1 MFSSHLLGLALVHIL
16 PALADVTR
24 GQDNCTCGFYDTQ
37 TSELFT
43 DSIIVYF
50 NETTQLPIDFIAEDF
65 AQKYAKDWNAVYREG
80 ASPDNLRFNNDS
92 LQLVVEPSTAE
103 HLVRGASLRTKRRD
117 IQHGSFRTLLKSADM
132 DSAGTAASMMWKYNE
147 TEITELS
154 VMNMNNRR
162 DPWVGTFVNNEFT
175 TRNLGMNYSQLLN
188 STAANRNYTTLGGG
202 LSNGSI
208 NPWEFTEYRI
218 DWTAD
223 YINFYIGGNLTRQV
237 LQKNNGGMP
246 SVPSA
251 MFFKHWSTGNRY
263 SMRGPPERTE
273 SVAEVGWI
281 RMFFNSS
288 TMSVDAREDF
298 VARCPLT
305 DACSMDDI
313 ELRGSTPY
321 GDDATDKWEQ
331 YKGKDIRRMPALW
344 LSVSCIIFSTV
355 LIIHALIR
363 RLAPKLKSEAPKP
376 TPASSTEPK
385 ESEDEKKNPFSDST
399 FTVASH
405 EIFSRGGADQK
416 TPSASEKRNS
426 DDDDLAIERLPG
438 TSTLGGSTP
447 KDGLSRPNSVFFDSR
462 GPTPFNSNFNT
473 TREDLYIPMPPMP
486 GTAVSRGGDS
496 MLTMVDPH
504 ASMMTPG
511 TPGTAISRDRNSM
524 LTLMDPRATMTPS
537 VPMIAP
543 HDKITMETVTESALP
558 APRMRPQPLPQRQ
571 RIDHLAGLT
580 ALCSL
585 VVTLM
590 HFGLTFVPAIVTPG
604 ADAHNASE
612 PWAQRIIGPFLLN
625 QMWLG
630 VFFTTSVRFLTAP
643 YLRKGKMDEIAKAA
657 VRRTPRLMIPV
668 ASMALLEYFFIDV
681 GATKFLQYIPSL
693 TWSTWPYVSRYNNFG
708 QYISEVLELMFL
720 VPNAVPQITLHYCTG
735 VLWTIAVQL
744 QGSWLVLLGAV
755 VVYEIKTPWKRMCYY
770 AFCLINHW
778 YAQSWGTYLW
788 LGLLLTDLD
797 VTYKWKAFLATRP
810 GAYYATITFFWACV
824 GASFAVNVIPNWV
837 DTDFNFST
845 AERGIHP
852 DPVTGVAIQDTDQAG
867 YPPYYTPRLNGVL
880 FAGGMQAIV
889 ELSAAVQW
897 VLSTPPFL
905 VLFPHVFTIYLL
917 HGLVFWTYG
926 SWLMVALAERG
937 FSYGIN
943 VTIVGITSYGVLFA
957 CLPIVTPIIEALG
970 KDMTALVWMTATKK
984 SPPRRRTLF
993 PFPEDLFTGRAV
1005 NATADD
1011 KKDGGDAE
1019 NGLGNRASDGST
1031 LNGSTPSSGRPSN
1044 DKGKGVSTTV
1054 MEYKLKAF
1062 STDEDRKDTHP
1073 SARMSHFST
1082 D

>member
-1 MFSSHLLGLALVHIL
+1 MFYSHLLGLAFVHIL

-24 GQDNCTCGFYDTQ
+24 GQDNCACGFYDTQ
-37 TSELFT
+37 TQELFT

-50 NETTQLPIDFIAEDF
+50 NETTQLPVDFIAEDF
-65 AQKYAKDWNAVYREG
+65 TQKYAKDWNAVYREG
-80 ASPDNLRFNNDS
+80 ASPKNLRFNNSES
-92 LQLVVEPSTAE
+92 LQLVVQPSTDD
-103 HLVRGASLRTKRRD
+103 HVVQGASLRTKRSD
-117 IQHGSFRTLLKSADM
+117 IQHGSFRTLIKSADR
-132 DSAGTAASMMWKYNE
+132 DAAGTAASMMWKYNE

-154 VMNMNNRR
+154 VMNMNNER

-237 LQKNNGGMP
+237 LHKERKNMP
-246 SVPSA
+246 SVPTA

-263 SMRGPPERTE
+263 SMRGPPQLAE
-273 SVAEVGWI
+273 SIAEVGWI

-288 TMSVDAREDF
+288 SMGVDARENF

-313 ELRGSTPY
+313 ELRGSTQY
-321 GDDATDKWEQ
+321 GDDATEKWEQ
-331 YKGKDIRRMPALW
+331 YKGKDIKRMPALW
-344 LSVSCIIFSTV
+344 LSVSCLIFSTI
-355 LIIHALIR
+355 LIIHTLIR
-363 RLAPKLKSEAPKP
+363 RLAPKMNRDIKKSDPAP
-376 TPASSTEPK
+376 STEEK
-385 ESEDEKKNPFSDST
+385 LSEDQKRNPFSDST

-405 EIFSRGGADQK
+405 EIFSRGGVGDRN
-416 TPSASEKRNS
+416 TPSASVKRDS
-426 DDDDLAIERLPG
+426 TDDDMAIERLPG

-447 KDGLSRPNSVFFDSR
+447 RDGLSRPNSMLFDSR

-473 TREDLYIPMPPMP
+473 TREDLYAPMPPMP
-486 GTAVSRGGDS
+486 GTAISMGGDS
-496 MLTMVDPH
+496 MLTMVDPRSPGTAVSRGH
-504 ASMMTPG
+504 ESMMTL
-511 TPGTAISRDRNSM
+511 S
-524 LTLMDPRATMTPS
+524 DPRAPTTTS

-604 ADAHNASE
+604 ASAHNASE

-668 ASMALLEYFFIDV
+668 AAMALLEYFFIDV

-770 AFCLINHW
+770 TFCLVNHW

-788 LGLLLTDLD
+788 VGLLLTDLD
-797 VTYKWKAFLATRP
+797 VTYKWKAFLNKRP
-810 GAYYATITFFWACV
+810 SAYYATITFFWCCV
-824 GASFAVNVIPNWV
+824 GVGFAVNIFPNWV

-852 DPVTGVAIQDTDQAG
+852 DPMTGEPIVNTDSAG
-867 YPPYYTPRLNGVL
+867 YPPYYTPRLNGLL

-905 VLFPHVFTIYLL
+905 ALFPHVFTIYLL

-926 SWLMVALAERG
+926 SWLMVLLAGRG

-957 CLPIVTPIIEALG
+957 CLPIITPIIEALG
-970 KDMTALVWMTATKK
+970 KDVTALVWMTATKK

-993 PFPEDLFTGRAV
+993 PFPEDLFTGRAC
-1005 NATADD
+1005 NATSDE
-1011 KKDGGDAE
+1011 KKDGADVESGM
-1019 NGLGNRASDGST
+1019 GNRASDAST
-1031 LNGSTPSSGRPSN
+1031 LNGSNTTSQRNSN
-1044 DKGKGVSTTV
+1044 DKGKGVSSTV
-1054 MEYKLKAF
+1054 MEYKMKAF
-1062 STDEDRKDTHP
+1062 STDEDRKDAHP
-1073 SARMSHFST
+1073 SSRISHFST

>member
-1 MFSSHLLGLALVHIL
+1 MFNSHLLGLAFVHIL

-24 GQDNCTCGFYDTQ
+24 GQDSCACGFYDSQTQ
-37 TSELFT
+37 ELFT

-50 NETTQLPIDFIAEDF
+50 NETNQLPGEFIAEDF
-65 AQKYAKDWNAVYREG
+65 AQNYAKDWNAIYREG
-80 ASPDNLRFNNDS
+80 ASPENLRFNNSDS
-92 LQLVVEPSTAE
+92 LQLVVQPSTND
-103 HLVRGASLRTKRRD
+103 HLVRGASLRTKRQD
-117 IQHGSFRTLLKSADM
+117 IQHGSFRTLIKSADM
-132 DSAGTAASMMWKYNE
+132 ESAGTAASMMWKYNE

-154 VMNMNNRR
+154 VMNMNNQR

-188 STAANRNYTTLGGG
+188 GTAANRNYTTLGGG

-208 NPWEFTEYRI
+208 NPWDFTEYRI

-237 LQKNNGGMP
+237 QHSNNKGMP

-251 MFFKHWSTGNRY
+251 LFFKHWSTGNRY
-263 SMRGPPERTE
+263 SMRGPPQQRE
-273 SVAEVGWI
+273 SIAEVGWI

-288 TMSVDAREDF
+288 SMNEDAREDF
-298 VARCPLT
+298 VARCPLNN
-305 DACSMDDI
+305 ACSMDDI

-321 GDDATDKWEQ
+321 GDDATEKWEQ
-331 YKGKDIRRMPALW
+331 HKGKDIKRMPALW
-344 LSVSCIIFSTV
+344 LSVSCLIFSTILV
-355 LIIHALIR
+355 IHTLIR
-363 RLAPKLKSEAPKP
+363 RLAPKVNNDIKKPDAASTTESKASEEQKR
-376 TPASSTEPK
+376 
-385 ESEDEKKNPFSDST
+385 NPFSDST

-405 EIFSRGGADQK
+405 EIFSRGGARLRRRHGHRK
-416 TPSASEKRNS
+416 AS
-426 DDDDLAIERLPG
+426 G

-447 KDGLSRPNSVFFDSR
+447 KDGLSRPSSILFDSR

-473 TREDLYIPMPPMP
+473 TREDLYAPMPPMP
-486 GTAVSRGGDS
+486 GTAVSMGRDS
-496 MLTMVDPH
+496 MQTMVDPR
-504 ASMMTPG
+504 STLMTPG
-511 TPGTAISRDRNSM
+511 TPGTAVSRGHESM
-524 LTLMDPRATMTPS
+524 MTLMDPRATTTNS
-537 VPMIAP
+537 VPMVAP
-543 HDKITMETVTESALP
+543 HDKIAMETVTESALP

-604 ADAHNASE
+604 APAHNASE

-668 ASMALLEYFFIDV
+668 AAMALLEYFFIDV

-693 TWSTWPYVSRYNNFG
+693 TWSTWPYVSRYQNFG
-708 QYISEVLELMFL
+708 QYVSEVLELMFL

-770 AFCLINHW
+770 AFCLVNHW
-778 YAQSWGTYLW
+778 YAQTWGTYLW

-797 VTYKWKAFLATRP
+797 VTYKWKAFLNKRP
-810 GAYYATITFFWACV
+810 SAYYATITFFWLCV
-824 GASFAVNVIPNWV
+824 GAGFAVNVIPNWV

-852 DPVTGVAIQDTDQAG
+852 DPVSGEPIQNTDSAG
-867 YPPYYTPRLNGVL
+867 YPPYYTPRLNGLL

-905 VLFPHVFTIYLL
+905 ILFPHVFTIYLL

-926 SWLMVALAERG
+926 SWLMVLLAGRG

-993 PFPEDLFTGRAV
+993 PFPDDLFTGRAV
-1005 NATADD
+1005 NATDD
-1011 KKDGGDAE
+1011 KNDDADE
-1019 NGLGNRASDGST
+1019 EKGMGKRASDAST
-1031 LNGSTPSSGRPSN
+1031 LNGSNTTSQRNSN
-1044 DKGKGVSTTV
+1044 DKGKGAASTV

-1062 STDEDRKDTHP
+1062 STEEDRKETHP
-1073 SARMSHFST
+1073 SSRISHFST